1 MFMIVSLAVS
11 GVCLLLLVVAF
22 AWWRRKQHGYR
33 RMRKRVQEMTVAVQD
48 GGGWLFLLVPFTL
61 SCFLFFFS
69 LILFS

>member
-1 MFMIVSLAVS
+1 MLTYAASSPSALENGLNMFMIVSLAVS

-48 GGGWLFLLVPFTL
+48 GGGWLLR
-61 SCFLFFFS
+61 
-69 LILFS
+69 